1 MLLREERWC
10 SLTLLITALQ
20 SHNATLTNILIR
32 ESSKSK
38 SLSAHGLSACA
49 CACLRAITF
58 EFSHV
63 LTASYHITQPLME
76 IGGSYNSPAAESM
89 TPSYEACLCFSHA
102 VITYVVFCFLLS
114 PKWANIMREKANERK
129 EQDATW
135 LSFSLRAHLGF
146 GEPRRGLKW
155 EAMWKEEDCKQ
166 GLGFSGWETSV
177 GL

>member
-1 MLLREERWC
+1 MYC

-32 ESSKSK
+32 ESTKSK
-38 SLSAHGLSACA
+38 SHSAHGLS
-49 CACLRAITF
+49 ACLRAITF

-76 IGGSYNSPAAESM
+76 IGGRYNWPAAES
-89 TPSYEACLCFSHA
+89 TAPSYEACLRFSHA

-146 GEPRRGLKW
+146 GEPRRGLK
-155 EAMWKEEDCKQ
+155 
-166 GLGFSGWETSV
+166 
-177 GL
+177 